1 MSSSDAD
8 TDSLRASVLA
18 SFGGDG
24 AEQAMAS
31 DELLRHLA
39 AMDAGAT
46 SSLDSVR
53 AMIAAAGSETAP
65 DHTQAATLAWL
76 DAAFLL
82 WHRDFPLEPP
92 LETLLQAMLP
102 VVAAQALVDPAFM
115 KPGAHPLQRLLD
127 TVHDAAVGWQPEL
140 GRAGDGLQQ
149 DLTEL
154 VDRCRSYFD
163 DPDLSFAELAADE
176 EIRLNRAATRAERM
190 NQRLIEKEQGRV
202 SINACRREAALMINR
217 HLQEP
222 LPTTIIDF
230 LKGHWLDSAQLVL
243 LKHGTDSEE
252 WRGIQAATEQLLD
265 STRKDG
271 PEGEDRRQHLFK
283 LVSQLPR
290 ELKRYLLSLQHDKE
304 AIDDTLG
311 LVEYVHLRLLR
322 DDDIDLEQAEPI
334 AVEQDPGTDTAA
346 RPAIEEGHWYALSLD
361 DGLVRG
367 RLILDLV
374 EEKRLVFSNL
384 AGGLAAS
391 LGYGELEQMMASDR
405 VRHLVTGSTFT
416 HCLTN
421 AASEEPEAETGI
433 KAATE
438 TEQVP
443 QESPAPASAEE
454 QLSAQST
461 DSGGATI
468 MPFPEPELTV
478 DPDAIPIGTWLG
490 FHDGEIPLLARLAV
504 HDPAEDSYIFVNRD
518 GVKLRELSGRELQR
532 LFDDDI
538 VDMLELR
545 APPRSPPDNKS
556 PGDDEE
562 ELA

>member
-1 MSSSDAD
+1 MSGSYAD
-8 TDSLRASVLA
+8 KESLREEVLA
-18 SFGGDG
+18 SFGGGG
-24 AEQAMAS
+24 AEHAMAS
-31 DELLRHLA
+31 DELLRLLA

-53 AMIAAAGSETAP
+53 AAIADAGSGAAP
-65 DHTQAATLAWL
+65 SHEQAATLAWL

-92 LETLLQAMLP
+92 LDTLLQAMLP
-102 VVAAQALVDPAFM
+102 VVAAQALADPAFM
-115 KPGAHPLQRLLD
+115 NPGAHPLHRLLD
-127 TVHDAAVGWQPEL
+127 AVHDAAVGWQPEL

-149 DLTEL
+149 DLSEL

-190 NQRLIEKEQGRV
+190 IQRLVEKEQGRV
-202 SINACRREAALMINR
+202 RISACRREAALMINR

-243 LKHGTDSEE
+243 LKHGADSEE
-252 WRGIQAATEQLLD
+252 WRGIQAATERLLD

-322 DDDIDLEQAEPI
+322 DDDIDLEQAEPV
-334 AVEQDPGTDTAA
+334 ALEQDPGIDTAA
-346 RPAIEEGHWYALSLD
+346 RPAIEEGQWYALSLD
-361 DGLVRG
+361 EGLVRG

-374 EEKRLVFSNL
+374 EEKHLVFSNL
-384 AGGLAAS
+384 AGSLAAS

-405 VRHLVTGSTFT
+405 VKHLVTGSTFT
-416 HCLTN
+416 HCLTV
-421 AASEEPEAETGI
+421 AASEQPDT
-433 KAATE
+433 ATA
-438 TEQVP
+438 QVP
-443 QESPAPASAEE
+443 GESTAPAIAEPQLTADSQDSA
-454 QLSAQST
+454 
-461 DSGGATI
+461 GATI

-504 HDPAEDSYIFVNRD
+504 HDPTQDSYIFVNRD

-545 APPRSPPDNKS
+545 APPRSPPNDKS

-562 ELA
+562 ERA